1 MYQAAWVIIRGISTP
16 RKKRMKT
23 ILKFGMATGLFFC
36 MLLSAIS
43 VCLGGELIEPSRTLQ
58 DTEKTWGGLTIF
70 SEPPQLEVYLDREKV
85 GQTPLW
91 LRKVETGLHTI
102 KIAHAETS
110 VRVEKDERIKV
121 GFFKGSFVISSE
133 PTKEKT
139 NVVKQLEKQ
148 AVAPPREHQKRKKR
162 ERTLPSGR
170 NVLMEH

>member
-1 MYQAAWVIIRGISTP
+1 
-16 RKKRMKT
+16 MKT

-58 DTEKTWGGLTIF
+58 DTEKAWGRLTIF

-91 LRKVETGLHTI
+91 LRKVETGHHTI

-121 GFFKGSFVISSE
+121 GFFKGSFVMSPE
-133 PTKEKT
+133 PIKEKPKAAPQ
-139 NVVKQLEKQ
+139 VEKQ
-148 AVAPPREHQKRKKR
+148 AAAPPGGQSEEKEKR
-162 ERTLPSGR
+162 EDLTLWEKYVNGT
-170 NVLMEH
+170 LKHF